1 MDTSVKALI
10 RKRKS
15 VRTFGGKSLL
25 VEDRQKLEAFL
36 RSMNDPGIETASS
49 IRYIL
54 TYEVKN

>member
-15 VRTFGGKSLL
+15 VRTFGGKPLL
-25 VEDRQKLEAFL
+25 AEDRQRLEAFL

-49 IRYIL
+49 IGYIL